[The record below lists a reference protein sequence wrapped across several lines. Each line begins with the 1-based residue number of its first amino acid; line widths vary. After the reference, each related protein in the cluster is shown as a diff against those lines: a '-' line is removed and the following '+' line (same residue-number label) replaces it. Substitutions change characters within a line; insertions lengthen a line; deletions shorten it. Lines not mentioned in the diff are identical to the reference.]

1 MKTSRDVL
9 AFDRWDGMALRGM
22 LWLIVVLGVGANV
35 VQPVVAWLRGE
46 SLSVSYPGEI
56 TVPELDRVGT
66 AYNNGVYDV
75 VVANPTLWQRVVDLA
90 PGVLMSL
97 LIVGVVVLLQRVM
110 RNIVAGE
117 PFASGQV
124 GRLRLVAL
132 LLGLGVP
139 VVLAAEF
146 VAGGVLLEAVDLGG
160 MNIIAALDFP
170 WLMLAAGMVIALLAE
185 AFKSGAAL
193 RDDVSGLV

>member
-1 MKTSRDVL
+1 MKTSQDVL

-66 AYNNGVYDV
+66 AYGDGVYDV
-75 VVANPTLWQRVVDLA
+75 WLDDPTWWQRVVDLA
-90 PGVLMSL
+90 PGVLMSV
-97 LIVGVVVLLQRVM
+97 LIVAVVVLLQKVLRHV
-110 RNIVAGE
+110 VAGE
-117 PFASGQV
+117 PFATGQV
-124 GRLRLVAL
+124 TRLRLVAL
-132 LLGLGVP
+132 LLLGAP
-139 VVLAAEF
+139 AISSAEF
-146 VAGGVLLEAVDLGG
+146 VAGGMLLGSMDLGG
-160 MNIIAALDFP
+160 MNIIAAIDLP
-170 WLMLAAGMVIALLAE
+170 WLMIAVGMVVALLAE